1 MGVEKST
8 LITSKPT
15 AKNEKSIL
23 KYLSS
28 PKVADRSMAATVAL
42 LNAVIVGA
50 IIVTLT
56 ITPLLLLAGPFALPA
71 VIGSSVLLGSA
82 IISWVLMHQHQFNA
96 ASIVVLTGFW
106 VAITFSALA
115 LGGVSGGT
123 AAAYLILII
132 LVALLIGTLQA
143 MIFATIMSILG
154 VVWLYVVTE
163 FAPFSLS
170 VGATTTF
177 QQLLIFMSLPV
188 LVAIMLRYATRTRSE
203 ALEAV
208 HKKGQNLERLISVN
222 GFVNGAIAEEPGEL
236 VEKVLT
242 QAQEEF
248 GYYHMHIYL
257 IDGKQLLMAGGT
269 GEVGRELKA
278 RKHAISLDAA
288 ASLVAKAAN
297 TGENIIVH
305 DVTTRPD
312 WLYNPLLP
320 NTQAEMALPIKWENK
335 VLGVLDVQ
343 YDVSDIGEDDPQ
355 LFSLLANQIAIALNN
370 AQLYRELSRQR
381 DKAESANRAK
391 STFLANMS
399 HELRTPLNGIMGY
412 VQILGTAS
420 NLNQSQVD
428 QLNVVWRSSQHLLH
442 LIDDMLDLSKIE
454 AGRME
459 LLPSDVHLP
468 SFMHDVSA
476 PFELKARRKGF
487 DFLSNISSDLGTVE
501 VDEKRLRQV
510 LNNLLSNAFKFTKRG
525 EVTLSI
531 RQLAINGRIANIQ
544 FEVADT
550 GQGMSPKQLAKA
562 FEAFE
567 SGDQQSGTGL
577 GLPLS
582 QTLVEMMGGELL
594 AESELG
600 VGTRFWFDLDLPL
613 SREVSVKPRS
623 IDPQLIKGYLGPQ
636 RHILVVDD
644 VADNRNLLVDWL
656 RPLGFAVAEAG
667 DGQDAVD
674 YVAEGAPDIIL
685 MDLKMPRL
693 DGTTAAKMIKQTDP
707 DVKIVAVSA
716 SVFDKN
722 IQQSLVQG
730 CDDFL
735 PKPVQFSDLIN
746 MLSAQLNIDWLF
758 DEIPPVPATGSLEGK
773 IMAPPS
779 NDLEELIQMV
789 EQGDL
794 DSVTICAQEFQVDY
808 PEFTQNVVHLADS
821 YRIDDLEAFL
831 KNAALMYHGAEIS

>member
-1 MGVEKST
+1 MGVEKYPLNT
-8 LITSKPT
+8 NKLTTNKENPL
-15 AKNEKSIL
+15 L
-23 KYLSS
+23 KFLAP
-28 PKVADRSMAATVAL
+28 PKVEERTTAATVAL
-42 LNAVIVGA
+42 LNAVVIGA

-71 VIGSSVLLGSA
+71 VIGSALLLSSA
-82 IISWVLMHQHQFNA
+82 LIAWIMMHRQRFNT
-96 ASIVVLTGFW
+96 ASIVVLAGFW
-106 VAITFSALA
+106 VAITTSALA

-132 LVALLIGTLQA
+132 LVALLIGTLRA
-143 MIFATIMSILG
+143 MIFATIMSIVG

-163 FAPFSLS
+163 FSPFSLS
-170 VGATTTF
+170 VGLTTTF

-208 HKKGQNLERLISVN
+208 HKKGENLERLISVSSL
-222 GFVNGAIAEEPGEL
+222 VNGAIAEEPGEL

-248 GYYHMHIYL
+248 GYYHMHVYL
-257 IDGKQLLMAGGT
+257 IEGDMLLMVGGT
-269 GEVGRELKA
+269 GEVGQALKA
-278 RKHAISLDAA
+278 RQHAISLNAE
-288 ASLVAKAAN
+288 ASLVAKAAQ
-297 TGENIIVH
+297 TGGNIIVH

-312 WLYNPLLP
+312 WLFNPLLP

-335 VLGVLDVQ
+335 VLGVLDIQ
-343 YDVSDIGEDDPQ
+343 YDVADIGEDDPQ

-370 AQLYRELSRQR
+370 AQLYRELSLQR

-420 NLNQSQVD
+420 NLTKNQVE
-428 QLNVVWRSSQHLLH
+428 QLNVVWRSSQHLLN

-459 LLPSDVHLP
+459 LQPTNVHLL
-468 SFMHDVSA
+468 SFMHDVAA
-476 PFELKARRKGF
+476 PFELKARSKGF
-487 DFLSNISSDLGTVE
+487 KFVTNIASVLGTVE
-501 VDEKRLRQV
+501 ADEKRLRQV

-525 EVTLSI
+525 EVTLTVCP
-531 RQLAINGRIANIQ
+531 LEVNGRSAHIH
-544 FEVADT
+544 FEVSDT
-550 GQGMSPKQLAKA
+550 GKGMTLAQLDKA

-594 AESELG
+594 AESEYG
-600 VGTRFWFDLDLPL
+600 VGSRFWLDLELPL
-613 SREVSVKPRS
+613 VTEAIVQPQR
-623 IDPQLIKGYLGPQ
+623 IDPQLIKGYEGEPRQ
-636 RHILVVDD
+636 ILVVDD

-656 RPLGFAVAEAG
+656 RPLGFAVDEAT
-667 DGQDAVD
+667 DGQEAVD
-674 YVAEGAPDIIL
+674 YVVTHAPDIIL

-693 DGTTAAKMIKQTDP
+693 DGTTAAKMIKEYDSAP
-707 DVKIVAVSA
+707 KIVAVSA

-722 IQQSLVQG
+722 VQQSLVQG

-746 MLSAQLNIDWLF
+746 IIGTQLNIEWIYDQRSLPKTGPLQLKMGT
-758 DEIPPVPATGSLEGK
+758 PPAK
-773 IMAPPS
+773 
-779 NDLEELIQMV
+779 ELASIVKMV
-789 EQGDL
+789 ELGDL
-794 DSVTICAQEFQVDY
+794 DSAIVKMNAFQKSY
-808 PEFTQNVVHLADS
+808 PEFTQNAINLAES
-821 YRIDDLEAFL
+821 YRINDLEDFL
-831 KNAALMYHGAEIS
+831 KNVA

>member
-1 MGVEKST
+1 MAVEKYALT
-8 LITSKPT
+8 TNNVNTEKTS
-15 AKNEKSIL
+15 SIV
-23 KYLSS
+23 KYLYPPSIE
-28 PKVADRSMAATVAL
+28 DRSTAATVAL
-42 LNAVIVGA
+42 LNAVILGA
-50 IIVTLT
+50 ILVTLT

-71 VIGSSVLLGSA
+71 VIGSSVLLSA
-82 IISWVLMHQHQFNA
+82 ALISWILMRRHRFNT

-106 VAITFSALA
+106 GAITSSALA

-132 LVALLIGTLQA
+132 LVALLIGTLKA
-143 MIFATIMSILG
+143 MILATAMSIIG
-154 VVWLYVVTE
+154 VFWLYVVTE

-170 VGATTTF
+170 VGFTTTF
-177 QQLLIFMSLPV
+177 QQLLIFVSLPV

-203 ALEAV
+203 ALDAV
-208 HKKGQNLERLISVN
+208 HKKGENLERLISVSSL
-222 GFVNGAIAEEPGEL
+222 VNGAIAEEPGEL

-248 GYYHMHIYL
+248 GYYHMHVYL
-257 IDGKQLLMAGGT
+257 VEEENLLMVGGT
-269 GEVGRELKA
+269 GEVGQALKA
-278 RKHAISLDAA
+278 KHHSIALNAE
-288 ASLVAKAAN
+288 ASLVAKAAQ
-297 TGENIIVH
+297 TGDNIIVH
-305 DVTTRPD
+305 DVTKRPD

-320 NTQAEMALPIKWENK
+320 NTQAEMALPIKWEHK
-335 VLGVLDVQ
+335 VLGVLDIQ
-343 YDVSDIGEDDPQ
+343 YDVATIGEDDPQ

-370 AQLYRELSRQR
+370 AQLYRELSLQR

-420 NLNQSQVD
+420 NLTNNQVE
-428 QLNVVWRSSQHLLH
+428 QLNVVWRSSQHLLN

-459 LLPSDVHLP
+459 LQPSHVHLP
-468 SFMHDVSA
+468 SFMYDVAA
-476 PFELKARRKGF
+476 PFEMKARSKGF
-487 DFLSNISSDLGTVE
+487 HFISDISADLETVE

-510 LNNLLSNAFKFTKRG
+510 LNNLLSNAFKFTTRG
-525 EVTLSI
+525 EVSLTVSPLS
-531 RQLAINGRIANIQ
+531 INGRSAKIH

-550 GQGMSPKQLAKA
+550 GKGMSSQQLEKA

-582 QTLVEMMGGELL
+582 QTLVDMMDGELL
-594 AESELG
+594 AESEVG
-600 VGTRFWFDLDLPL
+600 VGTRFWFDLNVPL
-613 SREVSVKPRS
+613 TTETTVNPQR
-623 IDPQLIKGYLGPQ
+623 IDPQLINGYVGKPRQ
-636 RHILVVDD
+636 ILVVDD

-656 RPLGFAVAEAG
+656 RPLGFLVDEAT
-667 DGQDAVD
+667 DGQEAVD
-674 YVAEGAPDIIL
+674 YVVVKAPDIVL

-693 DGTTAAKMIKQTDP
+693 DGTTAAKM
-707 DVKIVAVSA
+707 VKKYNPAVKVVAVSA
-716 SVFDKN
+716 SVFDKHV
-722 IQQSLVQG
+722 QQSLVQG

-735 PKPVQFSDLIN
+735 PKPVQFSDLIDVIGT
-746 MLSAQLNIDWLF
+746 QL
-758 DEIPPVPATGSLEGK
+758 
-773 IMAPPS
+773 
-779 NDLEELIQMV
+779 DLEWVYKKPSLPKTGPLPLKMHKPPARDLETVVQLV

-794 DSVTICAQEFQVDY
+794 DSAIGMMDEFQGSY
-808 PEFTQNVVHLADS
+808 PEFTQNVVHLAES

-831 KNAALMYHGAEIS
+831 KSAV